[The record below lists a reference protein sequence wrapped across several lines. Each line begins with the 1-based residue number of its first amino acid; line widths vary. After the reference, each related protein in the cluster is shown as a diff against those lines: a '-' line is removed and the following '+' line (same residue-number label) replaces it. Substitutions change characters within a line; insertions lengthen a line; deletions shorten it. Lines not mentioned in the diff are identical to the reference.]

1 MDDIEPCNNV
11 SPDIIHVVSYSEAA
25 FLATPQVIN
34 ESIRITRRALECYRI
49 MKKEKQFELP
59 YSAEAIYERQIYLK
73 NGVKALLAL
82 IEKEIVNPYSPEG
95 LFQIFQAGFLP
106 VPDLKYCREKYPYAV
121 NWKTKIKNGAVD
133 CYFLEKRMSIEQR
146 INVLQYNLRQ
156 IR

>member
-1 MDDIEPCNNV
+1 
-11 SPDIIHVVSYSEAA
+11 
-25 FLATPQVIN
+25 
-34 ESIRITRRALECYRI
+34 

-73 NGVKALLAL
+73 NGVRALLAL
-82 IEKEIVNPYSPEG
+82 IEKEIANPYSPKG

-106 VPDLKYCREKYPYAV
+106 VPDLRYCREKYPYAV

-146 INVLQYNLRQ
+146 IDVLQYNLRQ